1 VQIKDQN
8 YTTRNY
14 KITSSRTR
22 ELSNYSSIRKYINT
36 KKYQEQ
42 FHVKRLTISRLQFS
56 LHPSIVL
63 QEKRIKKKRIA
74 VRTY

>member
-22 ELSNYSSIRKYINT
+22 ELSKSSIRKYINT

-42 FHVKRLTISRLQFS
+42 FHVKRLTISRLQLS